1 MTTQLQ
7 HADRIRYMV
16 DWFMQDVVP
25 TGRNPELQRYLEDVC
40 GFGVL
45 GVGNFSIVIKHPEN
59 ADLVIKVTVGDMTGM
74 GSDHMGDGYLDYVIA
89 CMRQP
94 KSKYLPEFHA
104 AVVGKKCVVIVMRR
118 YLSAYEA
125 RPQVDST
132 ARKAFLDG
140 TAFACKCQSVR
151 NVVDELGRANDL
163 HEANY
168 MYDPDEHCYV
178 ITDPYCTKR
187 AVSVPTE
194 RFIDKKGHVVV
205 DVQVVRQP
213 DLHTLEIGVEAR
225 IQAMRNWMLAPMPVL
240 DAAMDFH
247 AVNRHVQ
254 RGPNMQ
260 QLPKDAPAFRKVF
273 DKERQKWVAISD
285 KRAFVDRTGGGAT
298 LRPQEEDQVLR
309 ERAKHD
315 HPAQPVR
322 VQSALLPEQW
332 ARRVQTARA
341 AELESIGAK
350 AVRQL
355 ADEAAKLAG
364 VAPRLLLVDTASEH
378 AMAAEVKHQLR
389 PSEGVRDRVRTFH
402 KPRDR
407 PHPWHRWGVDRLFG

>member
-7 HADRIRYMV
+7 HADRIRHMV
-16 DWFMQDVVP
+16 DWFMQDVTP
-25 TGRNPELQRYLEDVC
+25 TGRNPKLQNYLEDVC

-59 ADLVIKVTVGDMTGM
+59 PDLVIKITVGDLTGM
-74 GSDHMGDGYLDYVIA
+74 GSDHMDDGYLDYVIA

-118 YLSAYEA
+118 YRSAYEA
-125 RPQVDST
+125 RPGVDST
-132 ARKAFLDG
+132 ARTAFLDG

-151 NVVDELGRANDL
+151 NVLDALGRANDL

-168 MYDPDEHCYV
+168 MYAPDEHCYV

-187 AVSVPTE
+187 RVSVPAE
-194 RFIDKKGHVVV
+194 RFIDKKGHVVI
-205 DVQVVRQP
+205 DVQVAP
-213 DLHTLEIGVEAR
+213 PIADLYLQELRDAFLVPPE
-225 IQAMRNWMLAPMPVL
+225 WMN
-240 DAAMDFH
+240 FH

-260 QLPKDAPAFRKVF
+260 QLPRDAPAFRKVF
-273 DKERQKWVAISD
+273 DKERQKWMVVDD
-285 KRAFVDRTGGGAT
+285 KRAFVDRTGGGTAV
-298 LRPQEEDQVLR
+298 RPQEEDQVLR
-309 ERAKHD
+309 ERAEHD

-322 VQSALLPEQW
+322 VQGALLPEQG
-332 ARRVQTARA
+332 ARRVQTARP

-364 VAPRLLLVDTASEH
+364 FAPGLLLVDTASEH
-378 AMAAEVKHQLR
+378 AMAAEVQHQLR
-389 PSEGVRDRVRTFH
+389 PSPSVRDRVLTFH

-407 PHPWHRWGVDRLFG
+407 PNPWHRWGVDRLFG